1 MSSKGK
7 PLPKPARTPA
17 PTSLPT
23 PVPTL
28 RERTR
33 LAAQRD
39 IGDAA
44 MRLFLEHGFAEVTV
58 DQIAA
63 EAGISARS
71 FFRYFATKE
80 DAVVGQL
87 AQEGLRLKAALEAR
101 PADEAPWDAL
111 RAAFDTLLG
120 DYYDGA
126 PEMLRRTLR
135 MLHGTPSLRAR
146 HMEKQLHWQELL
158 VPDVAR
164 RLGAGPFAGPS
175 AGGGARSEA
184 AGSGPSSGS
193 ASGADAEPGSG
204 DVRAHALVASALA
217 CLDAAAA
224 AWART
229 DDDTPIEAFLDS
241 AITTVRGY

>member
-1 MSSKGK
+1 
-7 PLPKPARTPA
+7 LPA
-17 PTSLPT
+17 

-44 MRLFLEHGFAEVTV
+44 MRLFVEHGFAEVTV

-87 AQEGLRLKAALEAR
+87 AQEGLRLKATLEAR

-111 RAAFDTLLG
+111 RSAFDTLLG

-126 PEMLRRTLR
+126 PEMLRRTWR
-135 MLHGTPSLRAR
+135 MLHDTPSLRAR
-146 HMEKQLHWQELL
+146 HLEKQLHWQELL
-158 VPDVAR
+158 VPDIAR

-175 AGGGARSEA
+175 AGGGAGSGPASGSVSGAGAEPG
-184 AGSGPSSGS
+184 AGSG
-193 ASGADAEPGSG
+193 AG
-204 DVRAHALVASALA
+204 DVRAYALVASALA

-241 AITTVRGY
+241 AITAVRGY